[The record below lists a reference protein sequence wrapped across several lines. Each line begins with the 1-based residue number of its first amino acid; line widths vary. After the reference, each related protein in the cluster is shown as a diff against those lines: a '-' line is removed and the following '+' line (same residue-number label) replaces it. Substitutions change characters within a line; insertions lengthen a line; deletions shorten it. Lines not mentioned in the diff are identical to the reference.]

1 MAPTRYL
8 RNMQTTLTLDD
19 EIAGRLRQRCRETG
33 KSLEAIANEVLR
45 LGLNSDTTLRSQ
57 EPFRVDARSM
67 GLRPGIQLDNIGE
80 LLEQLDGPAHK

>member
-19 EIAGRLRQRCRETG
+19 EIADRLRQRCRETG
-33 KSLEAIANEVLR
+33 KSLEAITNEVLR
-45 LGLNSDTTLRSQ
+45 LGLNSDTTLRPQ
-57 EPFRVDARSM
+57 EPFRVDARPL
-67 GLRPGIQLDNIGE
+67 GLHPGIQLDNIGE